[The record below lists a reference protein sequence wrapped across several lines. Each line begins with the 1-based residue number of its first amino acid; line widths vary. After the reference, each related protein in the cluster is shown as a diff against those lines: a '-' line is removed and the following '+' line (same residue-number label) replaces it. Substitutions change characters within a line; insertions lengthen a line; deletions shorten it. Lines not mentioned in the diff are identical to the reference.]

1 MQNRKKELVVPKK
14 RFGQNFLIDNN
25 IINNIVNSAK
35 LTKDDLVI
43 EIGPGLGAITRGLCE
58 DAGYVLAYEIDYSIL
73 PYLNENVKDYQN
85 IKIINQDI
93 LKSDLKTDIENLGF
107 KYKRISVVANLPYYI
122 TTPIILKLLES
133 GINIKEYIIMIQLE
147 VAERICGK
155 PKTKEYNN
163 LSILIGYKAKAT
175 KLFNV
180 MRGSFNPAPNVD
192 SAVIK
197 LEVYDKIPFKAN
209 DEELFYKLIRQAFE
223 KRRKTL
229 YNNLITYYDKDKIH
243 NMYDEF
249 NLNASIRSEALS
261 IKDFVDIANYLSTD
275 DKLSVF
281 AHSKVN
287 LALEVMDEVDGY
299 HKVNNLMIPITLYDK
314 LTFEISDTITLV
326 DNKIEDNIIIKA
338 AKLFLSHFKIDGG
351 VKIEIEKNIPVSAG
365 LAGGSTDAAA
375 TLKGLNKLYNVNA
388 SDDELMAL
396 ASTLGSD
403 VPFFIKEEASLCTNR
418 GEVINPLGFNPK
430 PIRLLLIKVKSGNST
445 KEVYQNYTYEGVDR
459 KDNIENIIKAL
470 KSNDI
475 KLLKNNIFNDLTKP
489 ALKLNKE
496 LKTLYSILSKN
507 HDIYLSGSGPT
518 MFIVDP
524 TNKEV
529 EKLKEKYN
537 DLFIFDCYTK

>member
-1 MQNRKKELVVPKK
+1 MQNKKELIVPKK

-25 IINNIVNSAK
+25 IINNIVSSAK

-58 DAGYVLAYEIDYSIL
+58 EAGFVLAYEIDYSIL
-73 PYLNENVKDYQN
+73 PYLNENVKEYDN
-85 IKIINQDI
+85 INIINQDI
-93 LKSDLKTDIENLGF
+93 LKSDVNSDIKNLDF

-133 GINIKEYIIMIQLE
+133 GINIKQYIIMIQLE
-147 VAERICGK
+147 VADRICGK

-180 MRGSFNPAPNVD
+180 MRTSFNPAPNVD

-197 LEVYDKIPFKAN
+197 LDLYDEIPFKAN
-209 DEELFYKLIRQAFE
+209 DEDLFYKLIRQAFE

-229 YNNLITYYDKDKIH
+229 YNNLVTYYDKDKIH
-243 NMYDEF
+243 NMFDEF
-249 NLNASIRSEALS
+249 NLNPSIRSEALS
-261 IKDFVDIANYLSTD
+261 IKDFVDIANYLACD
-275 DKLSVF
+275 NKLTVF

-287 LALEVMDEVDGY
+287 LALEVMDIVDGY

-314 LTFEISDTITLV
+314 LTFEKSDKVELL
-326 DNKIEDNIIIKA
+326 DNKIDDNIIIKA
-338 AKLFLSHFKIDGG
+338 ASLFLDHFKINGG
-351 VKIEIEKNIPVSAG
+351 VKIEIEKNIPISAG

-375 TLKGLNKLYNVNA
+375 VLKGLNKLYDINA
-388 SDDELMAL
+388 KAIELMTL
-396 ASTLGSD
+396 ASSLGSD
-403 VPFFIKEEASLCTNR
+403 VPFFINEEVALCTNR
-418 GEVINPLGFNPK
+418 GEIINPLGFNPK
-430 PIRLLLIKVKSGNST
+430 PIRLLLIKPKSGLST
-445 KEVYQNYTYEGVDR
+445 KEVYQNYEYEGLDR
-459 KDNIENIIKAL
+459 ESNIDNIIKAL
-470 KSNDI
+470 KTNDV
-475 KLLKNNIFNDLTKP
+475 KLLKANIFNDLTKP

-496 LKTLYSILSKN
+496 LKTLFSILSKR

-529 EKLKEKYN
+529 ERLKEKYN